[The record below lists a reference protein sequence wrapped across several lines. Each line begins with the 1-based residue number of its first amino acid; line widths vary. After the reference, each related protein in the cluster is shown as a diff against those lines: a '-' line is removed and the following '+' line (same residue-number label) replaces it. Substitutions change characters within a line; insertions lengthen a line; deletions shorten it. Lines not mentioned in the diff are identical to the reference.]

1 MGSSKVKTMLGFVL
15 FLLWLTFMM
24 LLVSISKK
32 RQTVT
37 GVHQDLHQI
46 ELPTVPKEFSSIT
59 QHSPRPS
66 SEPSVSSSIKTTPV
80 TSNPTSKATIATTVY
95 HNALP
100 DVSWVPLWSENTS
113 QLWGERAYIDD
124 RAAVHKNPVVVLI
137 GFKESRAERVRN
149 GYRWFCHI
157 TYSKNVTPICTGLV
171 NIDQLEYQ
179 FANNHGWSLP
189 SFFICPLTAS
199 IDDHPLKV
207 ALTAN
212 SCKSRLHSHLIPITG
227 TSKSKP
233 LKTVGICLHK
243 ALFGLTDPQ
252 LIIQFI
258 ETHKLFGVSLF
269 TIYIQEVSNG
279 VRDIL
284 YRYSQEGI
292 VDVVEWRINI
302 TMDVRDY
309 GQVGVIHDCLYRNK
323 NRVKF
328 LGFLDIDELFVPKN
342 QRKQLPEVLEG
353 ADKPHL
359 GSFRFSHV
367 FMHNGSYESSLQE
380 PVCSKVH
387 VPVYFQR
394 YKRSNYDESVGVY
407 DKLGSK
413 TKIFVKPNAIV
424 RMGRHSMRLRPI
436 HKFAPGFNEFAIPG
450 HMGLLFHYR
459 HIIDGKYER
468 RPLVKDLTM
477 SQFRDDLM
485 DTINSKLCVT

>member
-1 MGSSKVKTMLGFVL
+1 
-15 FLLWLTFMM
+15 MM
-24 LLVSISKK
+24 LLFSISKK
-32 RQTVT
+32 RQSVT
-37 GVHQDLHQI
+37 GVHQDLHQVQVA
-46 ELPTVPKEFSSIT
+46 PVKEFSSIL
-59 QHSPRPS
+59 HHPPRPS
-66 SEPSVSSSIKTTPV
+66 SEPSASSSIKTTPV
-80 TSNPTSKATIATTVY
+80 TSDPTSTSTIATTTTTVY
-95 HNALP
+95 HNLLP

-124 RAAVHKNPVVVLI
+124 RANVHRNPVVVMI
-137 GFKESRAERVRN
+137 GFKESRAGRVRN

-157 TYSKNVTPICTGLV
+157 TYSKNVTPVCTGLV
-171 NIDQLEYQ
+171 KIDQLEYQ
-179 FANNHGWSLP
+179 FANSHGWSLP

-199 IDDHPLKV
+199 IVDHHPLKV
-207 ALTAN
+207 ALSAN
-212 SCKSRLHSHLIPITG
+212 SCESRLHSHLIPITDIS
-227 TSKSKP
+227 TSKP
-233 LKTVGICLHK
+233 LQTVGICLHK

-258 ETHKLFGVSLF
+258 EAHRLFGVSLF
-269 TIYIQEVSNG
+269 TIYIQEVSDG

-284 YRYSQEGI
+284 YSYSQEGI

-342 QRKQLPEVLEG
+342 PRNQLREVLEG
-353 ADKPHL
+353 ADKPHF
-359 GSFRFSHV
+359 GSFRFMHV
-367 FMHNGSYESSLQE
+367 FIHNSSYDSPLQE
-380 PVCSKVH
+380 SVQCPKVH

-394 YKRSNYDESVGVY
+394 YMRSNYDDSVGIY

-413 TKIFVKPNAIV
+413 TKIFVKPNAII

-436 HKFAPGFNEFAIPG
+436 HKFAPGFNECTIPG
-450 HMGLLFHYR
+450 NMGLLFHYR
-459 HIIDGKYER
+459 HIIQGKYER

-477 SQFRDDLM
+477 SKFRDDLM
-485 DTINSKLCVT
+485 ATINSKLCVT

>member
-1 MGSSKVKTMLGFVL
+1 MGSSKIKTTLGFIL
-15 FLLWLTFMM
+15 FLFWVVFMM
-24 LLVSISKK
+24 LLASISNK
-32 RQTVT
+32 RQNITEI
-37 GVHQDLHQI
+37 HQDLHQV
-46 ELPTVPKEFSSIT
+46 VPKQFLL
-59 QHSPRPS
+59 QHPPRPS
-66 SEPSVSSSIKTTPV
+66 SESSASSSIKTTPV
-80 TSNPTSKATIATTVY
+80 TDHPTSKTTIATTVY
-95 HNALP
+95 HESLP
-100 DVSWVPLWSENTS
+100 AVSWVPLWSENTS

-124 RAAVHKNPVVVLI
+124 RANVHRDPVVVLI
-137 GFKESRAERVRN
+137 GFKESRAEKVRN

-157 TYSKNVTPICTGLV
+157 TYSKNVTPVCTGLA

-179 FANNHGWSLP
+179 FANSHGWSLP
-189 SFFICPLTAS
+189 SFFICPLKRS
-199 IDDHPLKV
+199 LVDDHPLAV
-207 ALTAN
+207 ALSVN
-212 SCKSRLHSHLIPITG
+212 SCDSKLHSHLIPITS
-227 TSKSKP
+227 TSQP

-258 ETHKLFGVSLF
+258 EAHKFFGVSLF
-269 TIYIQEVSNG
+269 TIYIQEVSDG

-284 YRYSQEGI
+284 YSYSQEGI

-309 GQVGVIHDCLYRNK
+309 GQVGLIHDCLYRNK

-342 QRKQLPEVLEG
+342 PRKHLAEVLEQ
-353 ADKPHL
+353 ADKPHF

-367 FMHNGSYESSLQE
+367 FMHNSSYNSSLLELVQC
-380 PVCSKVH
+380 PKVH
-387 VPVYFQR
+387 VPVYFRR
-394 YKRSNYDESVGVY
+394 YKRSNYDDSVGIY

-413 TKIFVKPNAIV
+413 TKIFVKPNAII

-436 HKFAPGFNEFAIPG
+436 HKFAPGFSEFPIPG

-459 HIIDGKYER
+459 HIIQGKYER

-477 SQFRDDLM
+477 SEFRTTLM
-485 DTINSKLCVT
+485 DTINSKLCVS